1 MTDAPS
7 AAASAS
13 SPAPADGQR
22 GGGQRGGGQRGS
34 TLGLRLALA
43 FLGVSLAAV
52 ALLAV
57 LAAVFSAVDVSS
69 LGNRQRGELASAFAV
84 AAAGS
89 WDADPGW
96 TGADLTPVLDVA
108 SRSGV
113 QLQVRDDAGHPVA
126 TTSGFA
132 SAEETRSSVP

>member
-1 MTDAPS
+1 MAELPS
-7 AAASAS
+7 ASLPPSSAPGS
-13 SPAPADGQR
+13 GHPGS
-22 GGGQRGGGQRGS
+22 GQRGS

-69 LGNRQRGELASAFAV
+69 LGDRQRSELASAFAV
-84 AAAGS
+84 AAAGA
-89 WDADPGW
+89 WNPDRGW
-96 TGADLTPVLDVA
+96 AGADLTPVLDVA

-113 QLQVRDDAGHPVA
+113 QLQVRDDAGHTVA
-126 TTSGFA
+126 ATSGFG
-132 SAEETRSSVP
+132 SAEEAQ